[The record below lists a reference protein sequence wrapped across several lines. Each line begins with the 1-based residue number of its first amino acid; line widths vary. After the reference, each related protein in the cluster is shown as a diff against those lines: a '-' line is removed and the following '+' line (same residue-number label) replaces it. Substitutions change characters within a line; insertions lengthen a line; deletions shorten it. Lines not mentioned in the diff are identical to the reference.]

1 MGRSRRG
8 VTEYLVAFS
17 DDGLMAFDLE
27 TDLIIGLDK
36 DGYIRRVNPAFEKT
50 LGYRESHVIGTP
62 VVQYVS
68 IEDMALF
75 VRIFYEKDRETSFR
89 LLHSWTGV
97 VTVHLVDYKFKTIN
111 GIVSKGLVLL
121 REVKA

>member
-17 DDGLMAFDLE
+17 DFGITAFDIE

-36 DGYIRRVNPAFEKT
+36 DGYIKRVNPAFERI
-50 LGYRESHVIGTP
+50 LGYRENSIINTMLI
-62 VVQYVS
+62 QYVS
-68 IEDMALF
+68 MNELAVFI
-75 VRIFYEKDRETSFR
+75 RIFFDKDQVTIFH
-89 LLHSWTGV
+89 LLHSWTGLV
-97 VTVHLVDYKFKTIN
+97 AVRLVDYKFKKN
-111 GIVSKGLVLL
+111 DKGLVIL